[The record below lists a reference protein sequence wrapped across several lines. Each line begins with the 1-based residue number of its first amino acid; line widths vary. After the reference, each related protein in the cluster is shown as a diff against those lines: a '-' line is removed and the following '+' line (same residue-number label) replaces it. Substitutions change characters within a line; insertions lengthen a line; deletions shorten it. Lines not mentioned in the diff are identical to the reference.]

1 MLHAP
6 LLQSL
11 PPRQHR
17 RLGWRKQIR
26 MIWERWPI
34 VRSLSLVFLSVSLV
48 ITSATVASA
57 QFSPTGDTSQSIA
70 TAAPR
75 GVTRLGNIESAKVK
89 SPVDGR
95 YILTVSSPTVL
106 NRNDP
111 GDLLPVEY
119 RANQVE
125 SQILRVLRLD
135 PLPEPDKIQVETA
148 FLNQQLV
155 LFANAPDESISR
167 PLPLVTVT
175 ELDGLA
181 DGRTAEEVAEN
192 WKNRLQDELKKDL
205 ELVSPARYSQQL
217 VMAAQVVGGGALL
230 TLVIWVAR
238 RVLHKRKHHLQER
251 QKTALEAAQAAAAQ
265 VEHNPEDAP
274 ETVQKQRNRL
284 VGVILRQ
291 FSIERRLQ
299 LDNFFLWLLLWL
311 QILIWY
317 GAALWVMQIIPYWMK
332 WRGWLLSQ
340 PLILLGIWF
349 FITLGLWVARLLI
362 DKLLNAWREGR
373 VMADAFG
380 DEQRRLL
387 RIGTTGNALKGLVVV
402 IFYAVG
408 IVWTLDSLG
417 VPTGSVLAGSAI
429 IGLAISFGSQNVV
442 RDLVNGTLILLEDQ
456 YAVGDVV
463 TIDTEGGLVENLNL
477 RITQLR
483 SGNGELI
490 TIPNSSITKVKNLT
504 RTWSRVDFSIDVA
517 YKTDPQKALDLL
529 TEIAQGMYNEP
540 EWRDRMPEEPQV
552 LGVDSVTH
560 AGMTLRVWIK
570 TAPMQQWAVGRE
582 FRLRVRQALA
592 EHGIEIG
599 IPQRITYADF
609 ESNGNLDLDRVS

>member
-1 MLHAP
+1 MLHSP
-6 LLQSL
+6 LFQSL
-11 PPRQHR
+11 PPRQYCR
-17 RLGWRKQIR
+17 PGWQKHIRKILEY
-26 MIWERWPI
+26 WAI
-34 VRSLSLVFLSVSLV
+34 VRFLCLVFLSVSLV
-48 ITSATVASA
+48 ITSATAASA
-57 QFSPTGDTSQSIA
+57 QFLPTGDGSQSTA
-70 TAAPR
+70 TRAPI

-95 YILTVSSPTVL
+95 YVLTVSSPTVL
-106 NRNDP
+106 NRNEP

-119 RANQVE
+119 RVDQVE
-125 SQILRVLRLD
+125 AQILRVLKLD
-135 PLPEPDKIQVETA
+135 PLPKPDEIQIKSA
-148 FLNQQLV
+148 ILNQQLV
-155 LFANAPDESISR
+155 LFANAPDISR

-181 DGRTAEEVAEN
+181 DGRTAEEVAEK
-192 WKNRLQDELKKDL
+192 WQVLLQDELKKDL
-205 ELVSPARYSQQL
+205 GLVSPDLYIQQL
-217 VMAAQVVGGGALL
+217 VKALQVIGGAAGL
-230 TLVIWVAR
+230 TIVIWFGR
-238 RVLHKRKHHLQER
+238 RVLLKGKQHLQER
-251 QKTALEAAQAAAAQ
+251 QKTALETAQAAAAQ
-265 VEHNPEDAP
+265 VEHNPEHSP
-274 ETVQKQRNRL
+274 ETVQKHRNRL
-284 VGVILRQ
+284 VDVIIRQ

-299 LDNFFLWLLLWL
+299 LDNFLLWLLLWL
-311 QILIWY
+311 QILILY
-317 GAALWVMQIIPYWMK
+317 GAALWVMAIVPYWMK

-340 PLILLGIWF
+340 PLIILSIWF
-349 FITLGLWVARLLI
+349 FITLGLWIARLLI

-373 VMADAFG
+373 VMAVAFG

-387 RIGTTGNALKGLVVV
+387 RVGTTGNALKGLVVV

-456 YAVGDVV
+456 YAVGDVI

-517 YKTDPQKALDLL
+517 YKTDPQQALELL
-529 TEIAQGMYNEP
+529 TEIAQGMYNEL

-560 AGMTLRVWIK
+560 AGITLRVWIK

-609 ESNGNLDLDRVS
+609 EGMGQGG

>member
-1 MLHAP
+1 MLHASMF
-6 LLQSL
+6 QSL
-11 PPRQHR
+11 PPRQRR
-17 RLGWRKQIR
+17 RLGWQKHIR
-26 MIWERWPI
+26 MIWERWAI
-34 VRSLSLVFLSVSLV
+34 VRFLSLVFLSVSLV

-57 QFSPTGDTSQSIA
+57 QFLSTGDGSQSTA
-70 TAAPR
+70 TRAPI

-95 YILTVSSPTVL
+95 FVLTVSSLTVL

-119 RANQVE
+119 RVDQVE
-125 SQILRVLRLD
+125 AQILRVLKLD
-135 PLPEPDKIQVETA
+135 PLPKPDQIQVEPA
-148 FLNQQLV
+148 ILNQQLV
-155 LFANAPDESISR
+155 LFANAPDISR

-175 ELDGLA
+175 DLDGLA
-181 DGRTAEEVAEN
+181 DGRTAEEVAEI
-192 WKNRLQDELKKDL
+192 WRNRLQKELKKDL
-205 ELVSPARYSQQL
+205 ELVSPDLYIQQL
-217 VMAAQVVGGGALL
+217 VKAWQVVGGAAGL
-230 TLVIWVAR
+230 TIVIWFAR
-238 RVLHKRKHHLQER
+238 RILLKGKQHLQER
-251 QKTALEAAQAAAAQ
+251 QKTVLEAAQAAAAE
-265 VEHNPEDAP
+265 VEHNPEHSP
-274 ETVQKQRNRL
+274 ETVQKHRNRL
-284 VGVILRQ
+284 VDVIIKQ

-299 LDNFFLWLLLWL
+299 LDNFSLWILLWL

-317 GAALWVMQIIPYWMK
+317 GAALWVMAIIPYWMK
-332 WRGWLLSQ
+332 WRGWLLSK
-340 PLILLGIWF
+340 PLILLSIWF
-349 FITLGLWVARLLI
+349 FVTLGLWVARLLI
-362 DKLLNAWREGR
+362 DKLLNAWRGR
-373 VMADAFG
+373 VMADAFRA
-380 DEQRRLL
+380 EQRRLL

-477 RITQLR
+477 RVTQLR
-483 SGNGELI
+483 SGDGELI

-540 EWRDRMPEEPQV
+540 EWRDLMPEEPQV

-560 AGMTLRVWIK
+560 AGITLRVWIK

-609 ESNGNLDLDRVS
+609 ESNENLDLNRMET